1 MATTITQPTAEEQSA
16 NRPAPRD
23 FRQEVTDSIV
33 QMLENGVAP
42 WQKPWE
48 AGSNPLGAPM
58 NPTSG
63 RAYRGGNAIHLIAT
77 AMRRG
82 YEDPRWMTYKQ
93 ASQEGWQVRGGE
105 KGTQI
110 EFWEVKPDS
119 QEDRRQGAN
128 TTTDQDRSRLIH
140 RVYSVFNAK
149 QIDGIPPYAPK
160 QRNPFEVVHAGE
172 QILTNSGA
180 RIVHDQNDRAFYN
193 RAQDTIHLP
202 PKDAFKEPP
211 GYYGTALHELA
222 HWTGHPWRLNRPTL
236 NESYR
241 FGDINYAKEE
251 LRAELA
257 SVFLAAERG
266 IPHNPEQH
274 AAYVGSWINALKQDK
289 NEIFRAAHDASR
301 ASDFLLALERDRSI
315 ADETLTAGP
324 VLDST
329 TNVGVREAVYEQET
343 TGLQRDREDLDEGL
357 PEQRSATGDSPRD
370 QSSSPFKPGDKVM
383 AYEPYYYGGKPK
395 ANPWVPG
402 IVQELY
408 HNNQYISYVRDS
420 NFNGNKAVE
429 FAMKGDMRHAT
440 PEQLERYASEFS
452 KLETKLPLK
461 LQQKLANSGQAETEA
476 DRESVET
483 TARYEPGSATVN
495 VHAKQSG
502 TDRRT
507 TVEAPANSANG
518 KNEPAPPEP
527 TAESLKKARS
537 ITAQALG
544 DSAQMLAAQTESGNY
559 RGPIIGR
566 TDHHIIQRQSASAAV
581 VHPKDLLDKQPEI
594 GQTVRINYSKD
605 RGSVREFRNREKANS
620 LGR

>member
-1 MATTITQPTAEEQSA
+1 
-16 NRPAPRD
+16 
-23 FRQEVTDSIV
+23 
-33 QMLENGVAP
+33 
-42 WQKPWE
+42 
-48 AGSNPLGAPM
+48 
-58 NPTSG
+58 
-63 RAYRGGNAIHLIAT
+63 
-77 AMRRG
+77 
-82 YEDPRWMTYKQ
+82 MTYKQ
-93 ASQEGWQVRGGE
+93 ASQEGWQVRRGE

-110 EFWEVKPDS
+110 EFWEVKPDFEEGRPVRADR
-119 QEDRRQGAN
+119 EDRRQGDN
-128 TTTDQDRSRLIH
+128 NTTDQDRSRLIH
-140 RVYSVFNAK
+140 RVYTVFNAK

-222 HWTGHPWRLNRPTL
+222 HWTGHPSRLNRPTL

-241 FGDINYAKEE
+241 FGDVNYAKEE

-301 ASDFLLALERDRSI
+301 ASDYLLALERDRSI
-315 ADETLTAGP
+315 ADEMLTAGP
-324 VLDST
+324 VLDSA
-329 TNVGVREAVYEQET
+329 NGAGAREATYEQET
-343 TGLQRDREDLDEGL
+343 DSLQRDREDLDEGL
-357 PEQRSATGDSPRD
+357 PDEQSATGERQVRD
-370 QSSSPFKPGDKVM
+370 QSLSPAKPG
-383 AYEPYYYGGKPK
+383 P
-395 ANPWVPG
+395 
-402 IVQELY
+402 
-408 HNNQYISYVRDS
+408 
-420 NFNGNKAVE
+420 AV
-429 FAMKGDMRHAT
+429 
-440 PEQLERYASEFS
+440 
-452 KLETKLPLK
+452 
-461 LQQKLANSGQAETEA
+461 
-476 DRESVET
+476 RESLET

-507 TVEAPANSANG
+507 TVDAPVNSANA
-518 KNEPAPPEP
+518 KNELGRGDS
-527 TAESLKKARS
+527 TTESLEKARS

-544 DSAQMLAAQTESGNY
+544 DSAQVLTAQTESGNY

-594 GQTVRINYSKD
+594 GQTVRINYSND
-605 RGSVREFRNREKANS
+605 RGSVREFRERAKANDH
-620 LGR
+620 GR